1 MGGVGWGRFV
11 AISPLLKNWGSLIE
25 GGVRN
30 KRISNSSLD
39 SGEFTFCS
47 CEDFGCGHVQAKPKN
62 NVHHQKESELAK
74 KKSFT
79 SFTSSFLSMPAHCS
93 HRTNHQKR
101 CPRQFCCERLRQM
114 TRSIDRPPER
124 KPRTINFLERLSQYV
139 SVHC

>member
-1 MGGVGWGRFV
+1 MEWDGVGLLPFLPCKTTGGHALKAAFV
-11 AISPLLKNWGSLIE
+11 TEGFPIYHLTVENSPSVAAKTWAVGMFKLRAKN
-25 GGVRN
+25 
-30 KRISNSSLD
+30 K
-39 SGEFTFCS
+39 
-47 CEDFGCGHVQAKPKN
+47 
-62 NVHHQKESELAK
+62 VHHQKEPELGK
-74 KKSFT
+74 KKKT

-93 HRTNHQKR
+93 RRTNHQKR

>member
-11 AISPLLKNWGSLIE
+11 AISPLQNHWGSRIK

-30 KRISNSSLD
+30 RRISNLSLD

-47 CEDFGCGHVQAKPKN
+47 CEDLGCGHVQAKSQKQCSPPKG
-62 NVHHQKESELAK
+62 VRTGK
-74 KKSFT
+74 KT

-93 HRTNHQKR
+93 RRTDHQKK
-101 CPRQFCCERLRQM
+101 CPRQFCSERLRQT
-114 TRSIDRPPER
+114 TRSIDQPPER
-124 KPRTINFLERLSQYV
+124 KPRTINLLERLSQYV